1 MLLSRHACYCL
12 RSNEAACDDNCR
24 RFSDEEL
31 VSLRTNKT
39 KPDWWKGK
47 NKIWYDLVIKIF
59 EMTCGF
65 SGNQHDMLVGKSL
78 LALDHMIS
86 LPKHAKNLKRK
97 ACKYVEKNPTG
108 CSCLYQES
116 EGEECLKYGISV

>member
-1 MLLSRHACYCL
+1 MLVIACV
-12 RSNEAACDDNCR
+12 RSNEAACDVNCR

-31 VSLRTNKT
+31 VSLRKNET

-47 NKIWYDLVIKIF
+47 NKVCYNLVIKIF

-65 SGNQHDMLVGKSL
+65 SGNQGDMPVGKSL

-97 ACKYVEKNPTG
+97 ACKYVEKILQVVHVFIREAKRLGVLGKST
-108 CSCLYQES
+108 
-116 EGEECLKYGISV
+116 